1 MVARNNSAACGCRCG
16 WLLNSTPMSAQPT
29 SRAHARPPCRALDSY
44 RRGATANRPLRGFGV
59 PYLGQRPPLCG
70 RPFSLLHP
78 PPQAIPRVAGVCPPC
93 CPTPTLPPCRLSW
106 LPRSSAVHPRLP
118 AGPSPPASFV
128 APSHANVACG
138 HFLLHERLE
147 LLLTCAP
154 GGYDKASAL
163 AQIFAC
169 MAIPPLALARS
180 PLAPPPPPPAG
191 ARFSRKR

>member
-1 MVARNNSAACGCRCG
+1 
-16 WLLNSTPMSAQPT
+16 MSAPPT
-29 SRAHARPPCRALDSY
+29 SPANARPPCRALDASE
-44 RRGATANRPLRGFGV
+44 RCHLQTARNRPLRSFGMH
-59 PYLGQRPPLCG
+59 YLGQRPPLLG
-70 RPFSLLHP
+70 RPFSLPHP
-78 PPQAIPRVAGVCPPC
+78 PPRATPRVAGFRPPC
-93 CPTPTLPPCRLSW
+93 GPTPPILPPCRLSW

-118 AGPSPPASFV
+118 AGPSPSSFV
-128 APSHANVACG
+128 APSHVNVACG